1 MSLVTVNHVR
11 FGHGINIL
19 LEDVVLGVDEGQKI
33 GLVGRNGCG
42 KSTLLKI
49 IAGRIQPDHGSV
61 GLQRGIRIGYLEQ
74 EPKLDPTHTLRSA
87 AAAAFGRLDEI
98 QKELD
103 QVFEGMATAQ
113 GAELD
118 RLMAQQTVLRKSR
131 TASCPVPVRIPAVW
145 NPAALWHCTDKEHAK
160 ST

>member
-11 FGHGINIL
+11 FGHGVNIL

-74 EPKLDPTHTLRSA
+74 EPKLDP
-87 AAAAFGRLDEI
+87 
-98 QKELD
+98 
-103 QVFEGMATAQ
+103 
-113 GAELD
+113 
-118 RLMAQQTVLRKSR
+118 
-131 TASCPVPVRIPAVW
+131 
-145 NPAALWHCTDKEHAK
+145 
-160 ST
+160 